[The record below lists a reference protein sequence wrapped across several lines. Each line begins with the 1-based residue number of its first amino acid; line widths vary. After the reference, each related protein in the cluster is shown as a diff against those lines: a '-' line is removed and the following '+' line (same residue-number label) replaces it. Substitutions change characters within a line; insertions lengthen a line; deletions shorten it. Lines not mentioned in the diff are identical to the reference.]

1 MAIVVTCTCGKQFK
15 VKDELAGKRGKCAA
29 CGQVLSVPTLAPS
42 LDQEKASPSTQRA
55 CPTCQKAVEPAAVI
69 CVNCGHDLR
78 TGKQLPQA
86 KSSAPAAP
94 FRPSAKAPAS
104 PARIWIALVA
114 GGICLAGVAAAVTLL
129 SRGREPRISAT
140 APKPNPGTQN
150 APPLAKS
157 LSTIQNIEP
166 QTATPTSNPPTP
178 RSSLIPTQVPLVPG
192 IDEPLSVEGGDIQ
205 LQLTTAKRM
214 DTYSANPDQ
223 VYRPQS
229 ETYIFLV
236 VEAKILSGDLAK
248 VRNMDVSIIDENG
261 REMKPGVITTYDNRK
276 TVVWPITVARSSH
289 SFTLHLPNNHMI
301 TLDSLISSVRDQN
314 VKGTP
319 PAVPAPTMPKTA
331 GPLTFQVKSLKP
343 QKSYE
348 YRDYRGNA
356 SISAKADDTLLLVNL
371 SIQNG
376 GQAWETFS
384 SSSFRIVD
392 KDGKPV
398 DAPLQ
403 GFGNNVIASGEI
415 GIERKSSDGDGN
427 AFLKIKGKLDAN
439 EPKNTL
445 VDWELAPGKSYTE
458 IFVFVIPAQTQ
469 GPRFEM
475 AKK

>member
-1 MAIVVTCTCGKQFK
+1 
-15 VKDELAGKRGKCAA
+15 
-29 CGQVLSVPTLAPS
+29 
-42 LDQEKASPSTQRA
+42 
-55 CPTCQKAVEPAAVI
+55 
-69 CVNCGHDLR
+69 
-78 TGKQLPQA
+78 
-86 KSSAPAAP
+86 
-94 FRPSAKAPAS
+94 
-104 PARIWIALVA
+104 
-114 GGICLAGVAAAVTLL
+114 
-129 SRGREPRISAT
+129 
-140 APKPNPGTQN
+140 
-150 APPLAKS
+150 
-157 LSTIQNIEP
+157 
-166 QTATPTSNPPTP
+166 
-178 RSSLIPTQVPLVPG
+178 
-192 IDEPLSVEGGDIQ
+192 
-205 LQLTTAKRM
+205 
-214 DTYSANPDQ
+214 
-223 VYRPQS
+223 
-229 ETYIFLV
+229 
-236 VEAKILSGDLAK
+236 
-248 VRNMDVSIIDENG
+248 
-261 REMKPGVITTYDNRK
+261 
-276 TVVWPITVARSSH
+276 
-289 SFTLHLPNNHMI
+289 
-301 TLDSLISSVRDQN
+301 
-314 VKGTP
+314 
-319 PAVPAPTMPKTA
+319 MPKTA
-331 GPLTFQVKSLKP
+331 GLLTFQVKSLKP